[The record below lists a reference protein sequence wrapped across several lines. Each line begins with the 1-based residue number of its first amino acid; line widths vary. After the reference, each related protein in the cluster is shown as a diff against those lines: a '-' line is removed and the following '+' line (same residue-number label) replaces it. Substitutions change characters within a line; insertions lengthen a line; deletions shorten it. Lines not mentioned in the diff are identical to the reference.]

1 MTHQTHLSE
10 DPTLKTATGAEAP
23 VEDRVVYRDEMM
35 RALDCCSRTLT
46 RYVTSKKLPAPDVSL
61 TLQKQGW
68 RISTL
73 RAAGIN
79 LF

>member
-1 MTHQTHLSE
+1 M
-10 DPTLKTATGAEAP
+10 KTGAEAP
-23 VEDRVVYRDEMM
+23 VEDRVVYRAEMM

-46 RYVTSKKLPAPDVSL
+46 RYVRDEKLPAPDVRL

-73 RAAGIN
+73 RAHGVN